1 MPRRAVHRSP
11 RSQAAFDAATRERR
25 SQTQR
30 ELRARR
36 RQDALADTLQ
46 PQAPVA
52 AGPSVV
58 VGPSIAASVAQQ
70 QQHRPTELAEDAP
83 ETAILRRSP
92 RKIAPKPPSYAAP
105 LHRPVDESD
114 WNTLVRGIAATGIRA
129 NQQAVPL
136 PPVIDESKTAQEPD
150 PLPPV
155 INEFESPVIDEFESD
170 QELGPL
176 SPVIDEFET
185 NQDLNPSDLD
195 DRSLTAC
202 AEEDEEEEEQEEDY
216 VEDDFSDTR
225 SDQLVTLGSGATDED
240 ERAGTRHTTTPVID
254 EPETQEPVPRDPDDW
269 SLTDSDV
276 GEEEEGDVKDDSSS
290 HTSSDRSSARGSR
303 GTDQDESEEVRNTAT
318 PYTIR
323 TLQRAF
329 RCSGCKCSQAIGDSA
344 SPERQGTGQTL
355 R

>member
-36 RQDALADTLQ
+36 RQDALVDTLQ
-46 PQAPVA
+46 PQALVV

-58 VGPSIAASVAQQ
+58 VGPSVAASAAQQ

-92 RKIAPKPPSYAAP
+92 RKIAPKPPSYVAL

-114 WNTLVRGIAATGIRA
+114 WNTLVGGIAATGIRA
-129 NQQAVPL
+129 DQQAVPL

-155 INEFESPVIDEFESD
+155 MNEFESD

-225 SDQLVTLGSGATDED
+225 SDQLVTLGSSATDED

-254 EPETQEPVPRDPDDW
+254 EPETQEPVPRDPDDR

-276 GEEEEGDVKDDSSS
+276 GEEEEGDVEDDSSS
-290 HTSSDRSSARGSR
+290 HASSNRSSVRGGR
-303 GTDQDESEEVRNTAT
+303 GTDQDKSEEVRNTAT

-329 RCSGCKCSQAIGDSA
+329 RYSGYKCSQAMGDGA
-344 SPERQGTGQTL
+344 SPERQGTG
-355 R
+355 

>member
-1 MPRRAVHRSP
+1 MPRRAVHWSP

-58 VGPSIAASVAQQ
+58 VGPSIVASVAQQ

-114 WNTLVRGIAATGIRA
+114 WNTLVGGIAATGIRA
-129 NQQAVPL
+129 DQQAVPL

-150 PLPPV
+150 PLPLV

-225 SDQLVTLGSGATDED
+225 SDQLVTLGSSATNED

-254 EPETQEPVPRDPDDW
+254 ERETQEPVPRDPDD
-269 SLTDSDV
+269 
-276 GEEEEGDVKDDSSS
+276 
-290 HTSSDRSSARGSR
+290 
-303 GTDQDESEEVRNTAT
+303 
-318 PYTIR
+318 
-323 TLQRAF
+323 
-329 RCSGCKCSQAIGDSA
+329 
-344 SPERQGTGQTL
+344 
-355 R
+355 